1 MKIPEELT
9 CIECPLSCTLRLKE
23 TDGKIEVSGNQCRRG
38 EEYGRKEALHP
49 CRSLTTTVATGY
61 AHCPRLPV
69 RTAGEIPRELLF
81 AALREIKKLVVRE
94 PVLTGQVLIKNLL
107 GTGVDV
113 IATGELNE
121 QDI

>member
-1 MKIPEELT
+1 MSIPEELT

-23 TDGKIEVSGNQCRRG
+23 KDGKIEVSGNQCRRG
-38 EEYGRKEALHP
+38 EEYARKEALHP
-49 CRSLTTTVATGY
+49 CRSLTTTVATAY

-81 AALREIKKLVVRE
+81 AAMREIKKQVVSK
-94 PVLTGQVLIKNLL
+94 PVLPGHVIIKNLL

-113 IATGELNE
+113 ISTGELKE
-121 QDI
+121 YER